1 MSQNKNR
8 SKLSER
14 ESLEKKRAFLVKI
27 VGEAGVLLKDYFT
40 SRNFSVKSK
49 KGVEIITEADDEV
62 DKKLREQIKAVY
74 ADSEFL
80 TEETAP
86 NDFRGYEKKRNL
98 FIIDPIDGTTNFS
111 RGRQNFS
118 ISIALVDEGVT
129 QVAVIGVPMI
139 GKIYEADRINEHA
152 LVNGNSIEVSDTS
165 DLSRATFACDWPY
178 DLNKKMQMVE
188 ILKRLTEKGNVRS
201 IISGGSAAADLAA
214 LAEGQSDIYV
224 IPTLK
229 PWDVAAASL
238 LIEKAGGK
246 VTRLDGKQW
255 DIFQAGDGILV
266 SNGCLHNELVWLF
279 E

>member
-1 MSQNKNR
+1 MKQSIYLETALEAAKKAE
-8 SKLSER
+8 KLILKYYKEKLEVSYKEDDSPVTKADKEAEKLIR
-14 ESLEKKRAFLVKI
+14 EVI
-27 VGEAGVLLKDYFT
+27 
-40 SRNFSVKSK
+40 SK
-49 KGVEIITEADDEV
+49 KFPKHGFLGEELGTD
-62 DKKLREQIKAVY
+62 IK
-74 ADSEFL
+74 EF
-80 TEETAP
+80 TW
-86 NDFRGYEKKRNL
+86 
-98 FIIDPIDGTTNFS
+98 IIDPIDGTTNFS